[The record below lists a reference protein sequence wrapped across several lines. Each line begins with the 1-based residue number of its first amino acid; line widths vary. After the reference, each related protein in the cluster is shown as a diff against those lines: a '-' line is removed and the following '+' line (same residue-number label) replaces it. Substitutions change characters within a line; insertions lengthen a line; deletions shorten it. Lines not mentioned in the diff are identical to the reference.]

1 MLDNKEFYSV
11 SEVNQLLSKKI
22 DSDLTFQLMLVVGEI
37 VSFKKHSSGH
47 IYFTLKD
54 DKSRLKCVMFRSK
67 ARYLSFNLNN
77 GMEVLVQGR
86 LSIYEK
92 YGEYQLY
99 IDSVH
104 KMGFGDLRQRYLKLK
119 SKLEEKGYFEANIK
133 REIPSYP
140 KKIGVITSSTGA
152 VIHDIIR
159 TVRERFPLCE
169 ILLFPANVQG
179 DKALASILNGFED
192 INKFEI
198 DVIILTRGGGSEE
211 ELWTFNEE
219 QLVEKIYKC
228 KIPIITA
235 IGHEVDITLSDLAA
249 DLSVATPTAA
259 AMAATPDISQIFRD
273 LDFYED
279 NAIKLVKKKINH
291 LKQEVKYFENN
302 LRIYEPNHYINHL
315 KNELDLK
322 LQLLTYNI
330 NRILNNISNE
340 IKNKENALESIYNR
354 KVTFPKVYNES
365 NEKEINSIEE
375 ITLASFVNIIFTD
388 GVVKVKPVEKEGRKY
403 GKNIN

>member
-22 DSDLTFQLMLVVGEI
+22 ESDLTFQLMLVVGEI

>member
-179 DKALASILNGFED
+179 DKALESILNGFGD

-198 DVIILTRGGGSEE
+198 DVLILTRGGGSEE

-219 QLVEKIYKC
+219 QLVEEIYKC

-330 NRILNNISNE
+330 NRMLNNISNE

-388 GVVKVKPVEKEGRKY
+388 GVVKVKPVEKEGRNY